1 GSVALPN
8 ADRLDRRRF
17 LRMNECS
24 DIPRKSQ
31 ESLRDFPLFCLR
43 GSELREFPIPPIGMI
58 RQSLKDV
65 YNQTT
70 TGPQSK
76 AGRLPEFP
84 DHGS

>member
-1 GSVALPN
+1 
-8 ADRLDRRRF
+8 
-17 LRMNECS
+17 
-24 DIPRKSQ
+24 
-31 ESLRDFPLFCLR
+31 
-43 GSELREFPIPPIGMI
+43 MI

-65 YNQTT
+65 YNQAT